1 MALQILEENGT
12 FELHGCLNTTTT
24 RSFIIHFEHILNTEQ
39 EVTVNI
45 DYVNAIDSS
54 GVEALKTLMAI
65 ALRTNTMFSVIGNG
79 CKDIY
84 QDYKSSFA
92 A

>member
-1 MALQILEENGT
+1 MALQILEQNGT
-12 FELHGCLNTTTT
+12 FELQGSLTTTTT
-24 RSFIIHFEHILNTEQ
+24 RSFIIHFEHIIKTMK

-45 DYVNAIDSS
+45 DKVDAIDVS

-65 ALRTNTMFSVIGNG
+65 ALRSNNIFWVIGNG
-79 CKDIY
+79 CKEIY
-84 QDYKSSFA
+84 DDYKCSFA